1 MTILFLYTAHIYI
14 IYKYYKYNFLGYNN
28 HRLANDQNYRKVS
41 LWKQNEKIVQQKEHS
56 TENYPS
62 LLITNIVSN
71 LYKKINVIL

>member
-1 MTILFLYTAHIYI
+1 MIKITEKFLYG
-14 IYKYYKYNFLGYNN
+14 N
-28 HRLANDQNYRKVS
+28 
-41 LWKQNEKIVQQKEHS
+41 KIVQQKEHS